1 MTETTIKIEVP
12 RGRTIVHNGKSYRPG
27 EHVELPSHEARELL
41 TIGHAIR
48 PGDPQPAPGQII
60 RPLSP
65 AELAELPPGPVPI
78 HPGTALGPRVF
89 SR

>member
-1 MTETTIKIEVP
+1 MSIVTVVVTKRNTIKHDGKVYKPGETSEMIDHEALELI
-12 RGRTIVHNGKSYRPG
+12 RTGAAHRPG
-27 EHVELPSHEARELL
+27 EEPVFVAQ
-41 TIGHAIR
+41 TV
-48 PGDPQPAPGQII
+48 